1 MAVLD
6 KGPMLRSFQRIIREA
21 VASPTLEATLDV
33 IVRRVTEALKV
44 TACTLYLLDPLQQRY
59 VLRAASGLSEAI
71 INKASLGLNE
81 GLIGLAGNLAEPI
94 NLEDGAAHPN
104 FLSIPEID
112 VNDYCASLSVPIV
125 HNRKVLG
132 VLNVKRQEKNRFKE
146 EEEAFLSTLLAQ
158 LAGAIARAGT
168 ISTQL
173 VKNKLITEQVDAKF
187 TGVSGASGIGIG
199 EVVIMYPP
207 ADLDVVPDRFI
218 TNIEREVELFY
229 QAITLVRKEIADI
242 QTGLAEH
249 LQSEHTALFD
259 VYLQMLGDKALAGE
273 IEARIRQGYWAQ
285 SALKHVVARHL
296 TRFSGMQDEYLRER
310 GNDVRQLGIHI
321 LASLEQKSQKQQSFP
336 AQTILIAED
345 LTPAMLASVPKGQL
359 AGMISISGS
368 ATSHVAILAKA
379 LGVPTLMGTVDLP
392 YLDLEGT
399 QIIIDGFQGNLY
411 INPST
416 DLRVRYESI
425 LHSEQDFSEELQVAC
440 DLACETPDQYR
451 IQLCANISMDA
462 DIERSLQHGAEA
474 IGLYRTE
481 ILFMQKDRFPTE
493 EEQRV
498 LYHKHMAQLA
508 PRDITMRTL
517 DIGGDKP
524 LAYFPIEE
532 ANPSLGWR
540 GIRVTLD
547 HPEILKAQVRAM
559 LKAHEGLAGRLHIM
573 LPMVASIEEVEE
585 AKKLMQ
591 RCHQEVQEAG
601 CEEPMP
607 LIGAMIEVPAAAIQA
622 EVFARALDF
631 LAVGSND
638 LTQYVLAVD
647 RDNPRVAALY
657 QELHPAMLKILS
669 EIVAAAN
676 RAATPVSVCGELAA
690 SPAGAVLLMAMG
702 YKFLSVN
709 ANSLSAIRWVIRN
722 MPMHKACSLLQE
734 VMTMGSAAEIIAH
747 MEAALVDAG
756 LERILRPQNLM
767 S

>member
-6 KGPMLRSFQRIIREA
+6 KSPMLHSFQRIIQEA
-21 VASPTLEATLDV
+21 VTSPTLEATLDV
-33 IVRRVTEALKV
+33 IVRRVPETLNV
-44 TACTLYLLDPLQQRY
+44 IACTIYLFDSLRQRY
-59 VLRAASGLSEAI
+59 VLRAASGLDEAI

-81 GLIGLAGNLAEPI
+81 GLVGLAGNLAEPV

-112 VNDYCASLSVPIV
+112 ANDYHASLSVPII

-132 VLNVKRQEKNRFKE
+132 VLGVKRQEKYRFKE
-146 EEEAFLSTLLAQ
+146 EEEAFLSTLSAQ
-158 LAGAIARAGT
+158 LAGVIARAGA
-168 ISTQL
+168 ISTQFAE
-173 VKNKLITEQVDAKF
+173 NKLITEQINAKF
-187 TGVSGASGIGIG
+187 AGVSGAPGIGIG
-199 EVVIMYPP
+199 EAIIMYPP
-207 ADLDVVPDRFI
+207 ADLGVVPDRLI

-229 QAITLVRKEIADI
+229 RAIKLVRKEINDI
-242 QTGLAEH
+242 QTSLAEH

-259 VYLQMLGDKALAGE
+259 VYLQMLGDQALAGE

-285 SALKHVVARHL
+285 SALKHVIAKHL
-296 TRFSGMQDEYLRER
+296 ARFSNMEDEYLRAR
-310 GNDVRQLGIHI
+310 GNDVRQLGVHI

-345 LTPAMLASVPKGQL
+345 LTPAMLANVPKEQL
-359 AGMISISGS
+359 AGMISMSGS

-399 QIIIDGFQGNLY
+399 QIIIDGYQGNLY
-411 INPST
+411 INPSA
-416 DLRVRYESI
+416 DLSARYEDI
-425 LHSEQDFSEELQVAC
+425 LHSAQDFSEELQVAC
-440 DLACETPDQYR
+440 DLACETPDQHR

-462 DIERSLQHGAEA
+462 DVERSLQQGAEA

-493 EEQRV
+493 EEQRAS
-498 LYHKHMAQLA
+498 YQKHMAQIA

-524 LAYFPIEE
+524 LAYFPIAE

-540 GIRVTLD
+540 GVRVTLD

-559 LKAHEGLAGRLHIM
+559 LKAHEGLAGRLRIM
-573 LPMVASIEEVEE
+573 LPMVVNIAEVEE
-585 AKKLMQ
+585 AKRLIQ
-591 RCHQEVQEAG
+591 RCHQEVCEAG
-601 CEEPMP
+601 CQEPMP
-607 LIGAMIEVPAAAIQA
+607 LIGAMIEIPAAAFQV

-657 QELHPAMLKILS
+657 QELHPAMLKVLS
-669 EIVAAAN
+669 DIAVAAN
-676 RAATPVSVCGELAA
+676 RMDTPVSICGELAA

-702 YKFLSVN
+702 YKSLSVN
-709 ANSLSAIRWVIRN
+709 ASSLAAIRWVIRN
-722 MPMHKACSLLQE
+722 VAMYKARSLLQE
-734 VMTMGSAAEIIAH
+734 VVAMESAAAIIAR
-747 MEAALVDAG
+747 MEAALVEAG